1 MAQGVQRTHTGM
13 EGRCGRIM
21 QTSTRRVKTQ
31 RVVITFLRVV
41 VIIQSQRI
49 FTVRRSLHGICYSNS
64 VRPSV
69 RLSVT
74 LVDCVH
80 MVRPTIMI

>member
-1 MAQGVQRTHTGM
+1 VQFSM

-41 VIIQSQRI
+41 DIIQSQRI
-49 FTVRRSLHGICYSNS
+49 FYYA
-64 VRPSV
+64 
-69 RLSVT
+69 
-74 LVDCVH
+74 LVGY
-80 MVRPTIMI
+80 INQ

>member
-1 MAQGVQRTHTGM
+1 MHH
-13 EGRCGRIM
+13 
-21 QTSTRRVKTQ
+21 
-31 RVVITFLRVV
+31 L
-41 VIIQSQRI
+41 I

-69 RLSVT
+69 RPSVCLSVT

-80 MVRPTIMI
+80 MVRPTIMISAPQGSPIILVSGDITIIPKCEGGHPERGR